1 VIRLDQKY
9 LSNINVKE
17 TNEILVSLSTFASEN
32 NVPIITKEGIR
43 FLNQIISISKSKRI
57 LEIGTAIGYSS
68 INMALNNNVEIVTIE
83 RNEEMYSI
91 ANDNIKIAGLDSKI
105 KIIHNDALEVDELKL
120 GKFDLIFIDAAK
132 AQSIKFFEKFKPL
145 LNSKGIIVTDNLLF
159 HGLVYGEVKER
170 NLKQLVRKIDT
181 FNKFIVTQED
191 FDTHIYAIGDGMSLS
206 VKRKWLYENSSYTI

>member
-1 VIRLDQKY
+1 MIRLDQKY

-91 ANDNIKIAGLDSKI
+91 ANENIKIAGLDSKI
-105 KIIHNDALEVDELKL
+105 KIIHIDALEVDELKL

-132 AQSIKFFEKFKPL
+132 AQSIKFFEKFKSL

>member
-1 VIRLDQKY
+1 MIRLDQKY

-68 INMALNNNVEIVTIE
+68 INMALNNSVEIVTIE

-91 ANDNIKIAGLDSKI
+91 ANENIKIAG
-105 KIIHNDALEVDELKL
+105 
-120 GKFDLIFIDAAK
+120 
-132 AQSIKFFEKFKPL
+132 
-145 LNSKGIIVTDNLLF
+145 
-159 HGLVYGEVKER
+159 
-170 NLKQLVRKIDT
+170 
-181 FNKFIVTQED
+181 
-191 FDTHIYAIGDGMSLS
+191 
-206 VKRKWLYENSSYTI
+206 

>member
-68 INMALNNNVEIVTIE
+68 INMALNNSVEIVTIE

-91 ANDNIKIAGLDSKI
+91 ANENIKIAGLDSKI
-105 KIIHNDALEVDELKL
+105 KIIHIDALEVDELKL

-132 AQSIKFFEKFKPL
+132 AQSIKFFEKFKSL

-206 VKRKWLYENSSYTI
+206 VKRK

>member
-91 ANDNIKIAGLDSKI
+91 ANENIKIAGLDSKI
-105 KIIHNDALEVDELKL
+105 KIIHIDALEVDELKL

-132 AQSIKFFEKFKPL
+132 AQSIKFFEKFKSL

>member
-105 KIIHNDALEVDELKL
+105 KIIHIDALEVDELKL

-132 AQSIKFFEKFKPL
+132 AQSIKFFEKFKSL

>member
-91 ANDNIKIAGLDSKI
+91 ANENIKIAGLDSKI
-105 KIIHNDALEVDELKL
+105 KIIHIDALEVDELKL

-132 AQSIKFFEKFKPL
+132 AQSIKFFEKFKSL

-206 VKRKWLYENSSYTI
+206 VKRK

>member
-1 VIRLDQKY
+1 MIRLDQKY

-120 GKFDLIFIDAAK
+120 GKFDLIFIDADKHNYSNYYDLAFDKLNKGGYFIADNVLWSGKVVTEEAK
-132 AQSIKFFEKFKPL
+132 TA
-145 LNSKGIIVTDNLLF
+145 
-159 HGLVYGEVKER
+159 LV
-170 NLKQLVRKIDT
+170 
-181 FNKFIVTQED
+181 F
-191 FDTHIYAIGDGMSLS
+191 
-206 VKRKWLYENSSYTI
+206 